1 MWNFFFLSLYP
12 QWRYFLP
19 TLLLTKTRGV
29 TCIVGETL
37 CNILWSRKKV
47 WKCSFKFFKK
57 NDITQIYGFFSSKF
71 WHDSQTDLFLLF
83 KFLKLWSIHIFYI
96 CFHSGVYNI
105 FLLSY
110 YQHPIWN
117 FLNPMN
123 TELLKVLQRRMA
135 KNFTT
140 QFTLNC
146 KKSCYSF

>member
-1 MWNFFFLSLYP
+1 MEFFFLLLKYT

-47 WKCSFKFFKK
+47 WKCPFKFFNQ
-57 NDITQIYGFFSSKF
+57 NDITQIYVFFSKF
-71 WHDSQTDLFLLF
+71 WHDSQIGLFLLL
-83 KFLKLWSIHIFYI
+83 KFLKLWRMHIFFYI
-96 CFHSGVYNI
+96 CFHSEVFNI

-117 FLNPMN
+117 FFLNPMN
-123 TELLKVLQRRMA
+123 TELLKVLHWDGWLRIWQH
-135 KNFTT
+135 N
-140 QFTLNC
+140 LP
-146 KKSCYSF
+146 